1 MANSHACRHHVG
13 RPHLRRQGGG
23 DVLAVQLHL
32 GEVPGQRV
40 LVERQGPVLVHVRQ
54 GPDLVQ
60 GVGRQLAL
68 HHLRLGLLAGDL
80 PLGVRADRH
89 ELCPVVLDIGR
100 HQPLGLVHRGLRG
113 APDLDHREGRGHG
126 ADDADSALHLL
137 RLLGQ
142 QLEEPGEVHA
152 EHAVQEL
159 HLLLVDIRELRKVP
173 VRELLLH
180 GLRLREVAEGQLLLL
195 RKLLVDGRE
204 VRDELALGAVL
215 AEHRRHLLLE
225 VLEEEGVHL
234 GHPGALD
241 EVVELPHGRAPRQER
256 QVRVEVV
263 LLGLEEPALLV
274 VGQGLVPEGADV
286 DARDLGRVHDL
297 AQRPH
302 HGAVDAHEL
311 RRRDPVRLVEDDVDL
326 GVVALHGEDDA
337 AELVGDVHLGDVE
350 EQEDHV
356 HVEGEPPHDL
366 LELVAPLQPLL
377 LARKD
382 AGRVD
387 EGDALDHRARQLGTF
402 ELVEEAVAEVP
413 QLREGQRLVR
423 DDGVAGDD
431 LVAGPVDH
439 GHELVGRGLGADEE
453 PRVVAAQ
460 EVPDEG
466 ALAGRVLA
474 YEEDHGPVGEV
485 RVRELRRVEGVE
497 VAVLLEGQQL
507 LPVDP
512 LQAVGDVDERLLS
525 CLHLLLLS

>member
-1 MANSHACRHHVG
+1 MHS
-13 RPHLRRQGGG
+13 
-23 DVLAVQLHL
+23 
-32 GEVPGQRV
+32 QRI
-40 LVERQGPVLVHVRQ
+40 LVEGKGPVLVHVGQR
-54 GPDLVQ
+54 PDLVQ
-60 GVGRQLAL
+60 DVGGELAL
-68 HHLRLGLLAGDL
+68 HHGRLGLL
-80 PLGVRADRH
+80 PREPPRCVRPQSEEVCSVVLGVW
-89 ELCPVVLDIGR
+89 GN
-100 HQPLGLVHRGLRG
+100 QPLGLVDGGLGG
-113 APDLDHREGRGHG
+113 AAHLHHREGRHDLADG
-126 ADDADSALHLL
+126 ALGLVDLGG
-137 RLLGQ
+137 LLGYELH
-142 QLEEPGEVHA
+142 QLREVQA
-152 EHAVQEL
+152 EHVLQDL
-159 HLLLVDIRELRKVP
+159 HLLLVDLRELREVAL
-173 VRELLLH
+173 RQLLLH
-180 GLRLREVAEGQLLLL
+180 GLGIREVAQRQALVLGNLMINRGQVCHQLLLL
-195 RKLLVDGRE
+195 LL
-204 VRDELALGAVL
+204 LAKHA
-215 AEHRRHLLLE
+215 RHLSLE
-225 VLEEEGVHL
+225 SVQDVGVHL
-234 GHPGALD
+234 GQPGALD
-241 EVVELPHGRAPRQER
+241 KVVELPDGRAARQAGE
-256 QVRVEVV
+256 VRVEVV
-263 LLGLEEPALLV
+263 LLRLEEPPLLIV
-274 VGQGLVPEGADV
+274 VQRLVPEGADV
-286 DARDLGRVHDL
+286 HTGDLRCVYDL
-297 AQRPH
+297 AQGPH

-356 HVEGEPPHDL
+356 HAVGEPLHDV
-366 LELVAPLQPLL
+366 LELVAALKPLL
-377 LARKD
+377 LTSKD

-413 QLREGQRLVR
+413 QLLEGQRLVR